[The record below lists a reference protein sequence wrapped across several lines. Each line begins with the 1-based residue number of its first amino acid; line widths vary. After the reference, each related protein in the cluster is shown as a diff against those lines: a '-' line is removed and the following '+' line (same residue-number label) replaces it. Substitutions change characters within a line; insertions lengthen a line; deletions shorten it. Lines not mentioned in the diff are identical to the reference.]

1 MKLEPNPITKDL
13 VLLGGGHS
21 HAIALRMFGMKPLPG
36 VRLTLITE
44 ASETPY
50 SGMLPGH
57 VAGFYSHEE
66 CHIDL
71 RPLCQFARAQ
81 LYIDSAIGL
90 DLENKRV
97 LCANRPPVRFDVLSL
112 DIGSTPQ
119 KPAVLGDLNA
129 ITPAKP
135 VRQFL
140 ENWEQLVRN
149 IVQNPGAPICLGVVG
164 GGDGGVELAL
174 NMQRRLQEV
183 LKAAHQPL
191 DRLTIHLFQRD
202 ASLLPRHNRWV
213 RSHFHQL
220 LTQRGIQ
227 LHLEEEVCEVQPH
240 YLRCKSGLA
249 MNCDNIVWVTQASA
263 PDWLGKAGLEVDEH
277 GFVLVDDT
285 LRSCSHPQIFAT
297 GDIATMVNHPRPKAG
312 VFAVRQGKPLFYN
325 LRHALQEK
333 PLKPYYPQK
342 HYLSLIGTG
351 DGSAVASRGSLGWHS
366 PLLWKWKDRID
377 RAFMERF
384 KKLPEMEGT
393 GRKVPRGARNWG
405 PGARDQESNANS
417 ELKTLPPHHPITLSL
432 HHSSTHPLLPSSTH
446 PLSPTMRCAGCGAK
460 VGSPILERV
469 LQRIRQPA
477 FPAPLRDDILLG
489 LNAPDDAAVVQ
500 IPFGMVMVQTIDYFP
515 ALLDDPFV
523 FGQIAAN
530 HALSDL
536 FAMGAQPQSALAIA
550 TLPYASPAIV
560 EETLYQLLSGALK
573 ILHEVSAELTGG
585 HTTEGK
591 DLAFGLA
598 CNGLADPDR
607 LLRKGGMKP
616 GQVLILTK
624 AIGTGALFAANQ
636 LQKAKGIWI
645 DGAIESMVQSN
656 QKAALC
662 LLEHQATACTD
673 ITGFG
678 LIGHLVEMIRNSEQ
692 IAVKLNLNAVPLLN
706 GALEITQLGIMSS
719 LYPQNLQAMEFIEN
733 GTKRFEDPQFPLLF
747 DPQTSGGLLAAVPE
761 EMGDRCLA
769 ALRSL
774 GYSHSAII
782 GHTLPHSNVVKP
794 ITLA

>member
-1 MKLEPNPITKDL
+1 MSLLVLKMKLESYPIVKDL

-21 HAIALRMFGMKPLPG
+21 HAIALRLFGMNPLPG
-36 VRLTLITE
+36 IRLTLITE
-44 ASETPY
+44 ASDTPY

-57 VAGFYSHEE
+57 VAGFYSREE

-71 RPLCQFARAQ
+71 RPLCQFAGAQ
-81 LYIDSAIGL
+81 LYVDSAIGL
-90 DLENKRV
+90 DLENNRV
-97 LCANRPPVRFDVLSL
+97 LCASRPPVRFDVLSL
-112 DIGSTPQ
+112 DIGSTPK

-129 ITPAKP
+129 IIPAKP
-135 VRQFL
+135 VKKFL
-140 ENWEQLVRN
+140 ENWEQLVKN
-149 IVQNPGAPICLGVVG
+149 VVQNPETPICLGIVG

-174 NMQRRLQEV
+174 NMQHRLQEV
-183 LKAAHQPL
+183 LKAAHQPS
-191 DRLTIHLFQRD
+191 DRLTIHLFQRA

-227 LHLEEEVCEVQPH
+227 LHLGEEVCEVQPH

-249 MNCDNIVWVTQASA
+249 MNCDYIIWVTQASA
-263 PDWLGKAGLEVDEH
+263 PDWLSKAGLEVDPQ
-277 GFVLVDDT
+277 GFVRVDDT
-285 LRSCSHPQIFAT
+285 LRSCSHPQVFAA
-297 GDIATMVNHPRPKAG
+297 GDIAAMVNHPRPKAG
-312 VFAVRQGKPLFYN
+312 VFAVRQGKPLFHN
-325 LRHALQEK
+325 LRQALQGK
-333 PLKPYYPQK
+333 PLKPYHPQK
-342 HYLSLIGTG
+342 YYLSLIGTG
-351 DGSAVASRGSLGWHS
+351 DGSAVASRGPLGWHS
-366 PLLWKWKDRID
+366 PLLWRWKDRID
-377 RAFMERF
+377 QAFMERF

-393 GRKVPRGARNWG
+393 GTPVPS
-405 PGARDQESNANS
+405 P
-417 ELKTLPPHHPITLSL
+417 LFPH
-432 HHSSTHPLLPSSTH
+432 PSPS
-446 PLSPTMRCAGCGAK
+446 MRCAGCGAK
-460 VGSPILERV
+460 VGSTVLERA
-469 LQRIRQPA
+469 LQRIRQTA
-477 FPAPLRDDILLG
+477 FPPPLRDDILLG

-500 IPFGMVMVQTIDYFP
+500 IPAGMVTLQTIDYFP

-573 ILHEVSAELTGG
+573 ILHEVNAELIGG

-598 CNGLADPDR
+598 CHGLAEPDR

-624 AIGTGALFAANQ
+624 AIGTGVLFAANQ
-636 LQKAKGIWI
+636 LQKAKGSWI

-662 LLEHQATACTD
+662 LLDHQATACTD

-678 LIGHLVEMIRNSEQ
+678 VAGHLAEMIRASKD
-692 IAVKLNLNAVPLLN
+692 IAVNLNLNAVPLLN
-706 GALEITQLGIMSS
+706 GALEAAQLGVTSS
-719 LYPQNLQAMEFIEN
+719 LYPQNLQAIEFIEN
-733 GTKRFEDPQFPLLF
+733 VVEGAAYPQFPLLF
-747 DPQTSGGLLAAVPE
+747 DPQTSGGLLATVPE
-761 EMGDRCLA
+761 AMGDRGLA

-782 GHTLPHSNVVKP
+782 GHTLPRSNSTKP
-794 ITLA
+794 IMLV